1 MDSSVERAVIVT
13 GAGKGLGAAFAKALA
28 HEGAAVLVNNRLRK
42 GQPDSAGAV
51 ADAIRA
57 SGGKAT
63 ANYQDIA
70 APGAAQ
76 ALVKAALDAF
86 GRIDAIVFN
95 AGIIGPAAKLPDM
108 DMAALGDVL
117 NTNFLAQVALAQAA
131 LPHLLQ
137 SPAGRMVFV
146 SSSAGLHGVRGRIPY
161 AASKGALNAMA
172 LTLADELKR
181 TPIRVNVLCPY
192 ASTPMTSQ
200 DGVAGDPRLDPAYA
214 AGMAAYL
221 ASEACSVN
229 GQIFL
234 AGGRRYRRARMVE
247 GRGASAPDDSSAWVA
262 EHLGPIAAMDGAR
275 EFPGAESAFADLY
288 ATIDTNQ
295 IGG

>member
-28 HEGAAVLVNNRLRK
+28 AEGAAALVNNRLRK

-57 SGGKAT
+57 SGGRAV

-70 APGAAQ
+70 TPGAAQ

-95 AGIIGPAAKLPDM
+95 AGIIGPAAKLTDM
-108 DMAALGDVL
+108 DMAALGEVL
-117 NTNFLAQVALAQAA
+117 NANFLAQVALAQAA
-131 LPHLLQ
+131 LPHLLH

-181 TPIRVNVLCPY
+181 TPVKVNILCPY

-214 AGMAAYL
+214 SGMAAYL
-221 ASEACSVN
+221 ASEACSVS

-247 GRGASAPDDSSAWVA
+247 GCGASAADDSSTWVA
-262 EHLGPIAAMDGAR
+262 EHLEQIASMDGAR
-275 EFPGAESAFADLY
+275 EFSGAEAAFADLY
-288 ATIDTNQ
+288 ASMDITS
-295 IGG
+295 IGE

>member
-28 HEGAAVLVNNRLRK
+28 SEGTAVLVNNRLRK

-51 ADAIRA
+51 ADSIRA
-57 SGGKAT
+57 NGGRAL

-76 ALVKAALDAF
+76 ALVKAALEAF

-108 DMAALGDVL
+108 DMTALGEVL
-117 NTNFLAQVALAQAA
+117 NTNFVAQVALAQAA

-137 SPAGRMVFV
+137 GPAGRMVFV

-161 AASKGALNAMA
+161 AASKGALNSMA

-192 ASTPMTSQ
+192 ASTPMTAQ

-234 AGGRRYRRARMVE
+234 AGGRRYRRAHMVE
-247 GRGASAPDDSSAWVA
+247 GRGASAPDDSTTWVA
-262 EHLGPIAAMDGAR
+262 EHLEQIASMDGAR

-288 ATIDTNQ
+288 ASIDITST
-295 IGG
+295 GE

>member
-13 GAGKGLGAAFAKALA
+13 GAGKGLGAAFALA
-28 HEGAAVLVNNRLRK
+28 MASEGAAVLVNNRLRQD
-42 GQPDSAGAV
+42 QPDSAGAI
-51 ADAIRA
+51 ADTIRA
-57 SGGKAT
+57 QGGRAL

-86 GRIDAIVFN
+86 GRIDAIIFN

-108 DMAALGDVL
+108 DIAALRDVL
-117 NTNFLAQVALAQAA
+117 NTNFLAQAALAQAA
-131 LPHLLQ
+131 LPHLLA
-137 SPAGRMVFV
+137 SPSGRMVFV

-181 TPIRVNVLCPY
+181 TALRVNVLCPY
-192 ASTPMTSQ
+192 AATPMTAQ
-200 DGVAGDPRLDPAYA
+200 DGVADDPRLDPAYA
-214 AGMAAYL
+214 AGMAAFL
-221 ASEACSVN
+221 ASEACSAN

-247 GRGASAPDDSSAWVA
+247 GRGASAPDDSSAWIA
-262 EHLGPIAAMDGAR
+262 AHLDRIAAMDGAR
-275 EFPGAESAFADLY
+275 EFSGAEAAFADLY
-288 ATIDTNQ
+288 ATIDMTNT
-295 IGG
+295 GG

>member
-28 HEGAAVLVNNRLRK
+28 SEGTAVLVNNRLRK

-57 SGGKAT
+57 QGGRAI

-76 ALVKAALDAF
+76 ALVKAALEAF

-108 DMAALGDVL
+108 DMAALGEVL

-137 SPAGRMVFV
+137 GPAGRMVFV
-146 SSSAGLHGVRGRIPY
+146 SSSAGLHGVRFSSSARV
-161 AASKGALNAMA
+161 SAMA
-172 LTLADELKR
+172 FTAPLLA
-181 TPIRVNVLCPY
+181 
-192 ASTPMTSQ
+192 A
-200 DGVAGDPRLDPAYA
+200 
-214 AGMAAYL
+214 
-221 ASEACSVN
+221 
-229 GQIFL
+229 
-234 AGGRRYRRARMVE
+234 
-247 GRGASAPDDSSAWVA
+247 
-262 EHLGPIAAMDGAR
+262 
-275 EFPGAESAFADLY
+275 
-288 ATIDTNQ
+288 
-295 IGG
+295 